1 MGKFL
6 VLAQETVST
15 NHVVYWFNQGFAVL
29 VVIALGWAIYGW
41 IRWAGVHLGVP
52 LLKAH
57 TSYLDAS
64 TEGIKQ
70 ATDGI
75 KIVLANQA
83 QQQTEIKQIATS
95 VVALEKTTLEIAS
108 DVDVLKS
115 QRQT

>member
-1 MGKFL
+1 MGKFF
-6 VLAQETVST
+6 VLAEDAVNT

-75 KIVLANQA
+75 KTMLANQS
-83 QQQTEIKQIATS
+83 QQQTEIRQIATS

-108 DVDVLKS
+108 DVDILKS